1 MPLPLTSTDSV
12 SKALETLRLLG
23 AVEKSGESFSLTSL
37 GQSMSAFPLDPKLA
51 KVLLASKTYK
61 CSEEVLSIVSLL
73 STGKAV
79 VIWRLLQSHCAINLL
94 SVCVC
99 WRSNSSFVMPGN
111 RWVICKHHIVA
122 DHYPCLPCFSLD
134 SVFLTPS
141 LKREEAQASRV
152 KFESSEGDHLSL
164 LNVWRAYKSSNQS
177 KDWSVFSFWQKCQ
190 SCKTM

>member
-79 VIWRLLQSHCAINLL
+79 VI
-94 SVCVC
+94 
-99 WRSNSSFVMPGN
+99 
-111 RWVICKHHIVA
+111 
-122 DHYPCLPCFSLD
+122 
-134 SVFLTPS
+134 
-141 LKREEAQASRV
+141 
-152 KFESSEGDHLSL
+152 
-164 LNVWRAYKSSNQS
+164 
-177 KDWSVFSFWQKCQ
+177 
-190 SCKTM
+190 